1 MANQRHHW
9 IGRAKQ
15 RRCQHCGLQTMISL
29 RAPHAWQKFY
39 KMHGDTKWVNRNHVP
54 PCLPELKTW
63 RDEWDAMRDEA
74 ATHNRSTPCTSET
87 Q

>member
-9 IGRAKQ
+9 IGRAKH
-15 RRCQHCGLQTMISL
+15 RRCEHCGLQTMISL

-39 KMHGDTKWVNRNHVP
+39 KMHGDTKWVRGDHVP
-54 PCLPELKTW
+54 PCLPKLKTW
-63 RDEWDAMRDEA
+63 RDKWDAMRDEA
-74 ATHNRSTPCTSET
+74 ATHNRSNKCTSGI

>member
-1 MANQRHHW
+1 MPKQRHHW
-9 IGRAKQ
+9 IGPGKRF
-15 RRCQHCGLQTMISL
+15 CEHCGLRSMSSMRRKIWT
-29 RAPHAWQKFY
+29 KFY
-39 KMHGDTKWVNRNHVP
+39 MAHGGTQWVWRGRVP

>member
-1 MANQRHHW
+1 MAKQRHHW
-9 IGRAKQ
+9 IGLGKRT
-15 RRCQHCGLQTMISL
+15 CEHCGL
-29 RAPHAWQKFY
+29 RARTSMRSPGTWLKFY
-39 KMHGDTKWVNRNHVP
+39 MAHGGTKWIARDRVP